1 MQCGKVDLN
10 REMRDISAD
19 LRERADL
26 LVRQMVAEEARF
38 RTSLS
43 ALENEEA
50 IRRHRLKTALQA
62 VRRAISIVTVQDALR
77 RGLKSAVAA
86 LDAQAE
92 TSKSRSKNRSRV
104 PYQSLKKA
112 AQRDA

>member
-1 MQCGKVDLN
+1 MH
-10 REMRDISAD
+10 REMQDKSGD

-26 LVRQMVAEEARF
+26 LVRQMVAEQARF
-38 RTSLS
+38 RASLS

-50 IRRHRLKTALQA
+50 IRRKRLETALQA
-62 VRRAISIVTVQDALR
+62 VHRAIHITTVRDVLL

-92 TSKSRSKNRSRV
+92 TSKGPLQNEKAESPS
-104 PYQSLKKA
+104 PSLKKA
-112 AQRDA
+112 APGGA